1 MPTKA
6 TTARL
11 GTKGAVAIVRHPMVR
26 RAAAPPAKLG
36 WRVGVVVVKRKARAQ
51 MARVGV
57 AGRNL
62 ASLAI
67 IYGPVVA
74 EAFGLVEAP
83 KPKRRAPALVAGA
96 VIGAGAMYVLSRNT
110 RPNSGEPVEASL
122 TD

>member
-6 TTARL
+6 TTAQL
-11 GTKGAVAIVRHPMVR
+11 GAKGAVAVVRHPMLR

-36 WRVGVVVVKRKARAQ
+36 WRVVMVVVKRKARAQ
-51 MARVGV
+51 MARVGA

-62 ASLAI
+62 GSLAV

-74 EAFGLVEAP
+74 EVFGLVEAP
-83 KPKRRAPALVAGA
+83 KPKRRAPAFVAGV
-96 VIGAGAMYVLSRNT
+96 VIGASAMYVLSRNR
-110 RPNSGEPVEASL
+110 RPISGGPVGASL